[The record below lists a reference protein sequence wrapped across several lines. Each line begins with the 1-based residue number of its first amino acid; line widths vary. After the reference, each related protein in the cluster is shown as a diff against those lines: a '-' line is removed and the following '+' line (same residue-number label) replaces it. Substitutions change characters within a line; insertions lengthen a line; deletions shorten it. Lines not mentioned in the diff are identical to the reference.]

1 MHPLHYVYV
10 AHMPTVEL
18 AYSETLKA
26 LMTTIEQT
34 DVVRHEDILE
44 TALIQSLILK
54 RSPAVLSAIIEL
66 IVDYEAPQTQ
76 IVTPTPAPRLQAPR
90 RKMPRRKTPTVRP
103 ATTKLE
109 RRETLAAHFRAHG
122 FNATVKES

>member
-34 DVVRHEDILE
+34 DVSRHEDILE

-66 IVDYEAPQTQ
+66 IVNYEAPQTQ
-76 IVTPTPAPRLQAPR
+76 TVTPTPAPRLPA
-90 RKMPRRKTPTVRP
+90 PRRKTPTVRP